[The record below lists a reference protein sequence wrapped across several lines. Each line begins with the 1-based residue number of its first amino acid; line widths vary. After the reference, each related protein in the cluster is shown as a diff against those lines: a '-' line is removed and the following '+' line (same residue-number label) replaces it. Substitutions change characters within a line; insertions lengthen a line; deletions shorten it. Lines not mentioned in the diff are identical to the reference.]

1 MKQPIKIAAIVPMRH
16 DSERVKGKN
25 YRPLGGVPLFYHI
38 VRTLLSCPSVD
49 RVVIDTDSAPIKKS
63 CARDFPQVSVVDRPK
78 NLRKGETPM
87 NEVLLNT
94 IKKVEADIYL
104 QTHSTNPLLTSESIE
119 TAIAKFRAARGRN
132 DSLFSVTRLQQRLWD
147 AMALPVNHDPSVL
160 MRTQDLRPIYIEN
173 SSLYLFTKESLLENG
188 NRIGKCPMMFE
199 IDKIEAH
206 DIDDEMDFVLAEM
219 LYQRRNV
226 ELDQEQAA

>member
-1 MKQPIKIAAIVPMRH
+1 MSNPIKIAAIVPMRH

-25 YRPLGGVPLFYHI
+25 YRPLGGMPLFYHI
-38 VRTLLSCPSVD
+38 VQTLVSCPSID

-63 CARDFPQVSVVDRPK
+63 CAKDFPQITVVDRPK

-160 MRTQDLRPIYIEN
+160 QRTQDLRPIYIEN
-173 SSLYLFTKESLLENG
+173 SSLYLFTRESLVENG
-188 NRIGKCPMMFE
+188 NRIGKSPMMFE
-199 IDKIEAH
+199 LDKIEAH
-206 DIDDEMDFVLAEM
+206 DIDDESDFALAEM
-219 LYQRRNV
+219 LYQRMQSN
-226 ELDQEQAA
+226 QEREAA